1 MDTDKIIDIAKGFG
15 FEVAVP
21 MEPKTLN
28 FLVEVRDMCASDK
41 CRSYNR
47 SWSCPPGCG
56 TLEEIAEK
64 CQPYKKG
71 ILVQTICNMED
82 GGFDYEIVTDSGFT
96 HLDRFHAMTEQL
108 NRDKIDFFA
117 MGMGACQYCE
127 ECTYPDEPCRAPDFM
142 SPSMEACGILVS
154 EVCTDNNLKYY
165 YGPNIVAY
173 LSCFLFC
180 QEQDK

>member
-1 MDTDKIIDIAKGFG
+1 METNSAIEMAKEFG

-21 MEPKTLN
+21 MDPRTLK
-28 FLVEVRDMCASDK
+28 FIEAVRDMCASDK

-56 TLEEIAEK
+56 TLEEIAEI
-64 CQPYKKG
+64 CRPYTAG

-82 GGFDYEIVTDSGFT
+82 GGFDYETVTESGFE
-96 HLDRFHAMTEQL
+96 HLDRFHAMCEKL
-108 NRDKIDFFA
+108 NDNSTLFFA

-127 ECTYPDEPCRAPDFM
+127 ECSYPDEPCRAPDFM

-154 EVCTDNNLKYY
+154 DVCTDNNLQYY
-165 YGPNIVAY
+165 YGPDVVAY
-173 LSCFLFC
+173 LSCFLFNPV
-180 QEQDK
+180 D